1 MANEHSHGAEPTQK
15 TQPKK
20 GKAIEIPVPTRKE
33 VFDFMRSVTG
43 KRPSADDR
51 RPKQ

>member
-1 MANEHSHGAEPTQK
+1 MPEHDHDAQPTQK

-20 GKAIEIPVPTRKE
+20 GKPIDVPVPTRKE

-43 KRPSADDR
+43 KRPSAGGSGA
-51 RPKQ
+51 KQK

>member
-1 MANEHSHGAEPTQK
+1 VPSEDEQQEPTQK

-20 GKAIEIPVPTRKE
+20 GKPVEIPVPTRKE
-33 VFDFMRSVTG
+33 VFDLMRAVSG
-43 KRPSADDR
+43 KRSTPDS